1 MSFKFIANMDY
12 SFIRSNGITITNA
25 FQKILDE
32 SNHTPNKIW
41 VVKAM
46 NFTIDE

>member
-1 MSFKFIANMDY
+1 MCFKFIANMDY

-25 FQKILDE
+25 YQKILDE
-32 SNHTPNKIW
+32 SNRTPNKIQ